1 MGICNSIINYS
12 LFERYVLEADTIH
25 VSNSIKIFYDVQF
38 KKDITLSSIEK
49 ISSNQIYTY
58 LVVDETNRTAILLSG
73 RTQYSLYMDKENIE
87 NKDSNYELL
96 KWKNKIIFD
105 LPIFSSCIN
114 VLLNDSNIHSTY
126 RLITLK
132 LQERHKLLTQ

>member
-12 LFERYVLEADTIH
+12 LFDQYVLEADTIH
-25 VSNSIKIFYDVQF
+25 ISNSIKIFHDVQF
-38 KKDITLSSIEK
+38 KKDITLSSNEK
-49 ISSNQIYTY
+49 ISSNHIYTY
-58 LVVDETNRTAILLSG
+58 LVVDETNRTAILMSG
-73 RTQYSLYMDKENIE
+73 RTQYSLYMNKENTE
-87 NKDSNYELL
+87 NKVSNHEL
-96 KWKNKIIFD
+96 KWKNKITFD
-105 LPIFSSCIN
+105 LPIFSDCIN

>member
-12 LFERYVLEADTIH
+12 LFDQYVLEADTIH
-25 VSNSIKIFYDVQF
+25 VSNSIKIFHDVQF

-49 ISSNQIYTY
+49 ISSNHIYTY

-73 RTQYSLYMDKENIE
+73 RTQYSLYMDKENT
-87 NKDSNYELL
+87 DSDYELL
-96 KWKNKIIFD
+96 KWKNKITFD
-105 LPIFSSCIN
+105 LPIFSDCIN

-132 LQERHKLLTQ
+132 LQERNKLLTQ